1 MKTIIFLLLSLISLA
16 SEMYDG
22 QTKEEK
28 QILEKY
34 RNKEIVLVLDND
46 LYKNETID
54 GESINSLI
62 EDLFSYLGMN
72 FKVEKVDFIDD
83 EYDKKNKFLGGIY
96 KINNER
102 KDIVTSN
109 PLYTENLYLVFDNL
123 DSKLDKENFNLYK
136 KLFDFYSIYD
146 NFKQKLTAEELKKV
160 ENNEYSLYST
170 QKAISYSQKIKISML
185 PDKVIGVPLEYAD
198 LLTIINYVIKDRYYD
213 KFNVFL
219 NKRNISIENEKL
231 DTILTLSEKKYLSE
245 NKVINIA
252 VEKGQDYGHYSNEE
266 KKYVGS
272 LITLLDNL
280 SNVLKVDFN
289 VKNKISD
296 DFNDI
301 SEMFKN
307 KDVKIIPLIKTKE
320 RSEKYLFSS
329 ELSKIT
335 LYKVKPFVNFYK
347 TLDLRV
353 GVIKDSFEQQYANLY
368 HEKNLIKLYSDYP
381 EMNEALDKGEIDHI
395 YTTNT
400 ADIKISNI
408 VLKEGEFPLVL
419 VFHKE
424 DEILRDI
431 LNKALSR
438 FGDLTNTFEKGAL
451 NKNYTLHKEQIT
463 IKNHNKKLSFGI
475 SSLLIMLFLGIY
487 GFFKQNRNAKKLLV
501 DHVTGL
507 PNYYKYLETTQ
518 KCDALDCFF
527 IRVKVNTLSEINR
540 KLGWNVGNK
549 LILQISTSLKNIFN
563 LNGDII
569 YKISGDK
576 FYILTKQKDIDTKI
590 LQIKDIIKD
599 LNLREKYDFDE
610 DIKITFYN
618 KKTSISVSEVF
629 EYLEMLDE
637 ATEIKEISI
646 VKLDDYL
653 IEKLNRRKEIQKLLI
668 EKNIDGIYPVFQPK
682 FDIQTKKILGAEA
695 LARWQSEKLGFIYP
709 NEFIGLAEE
718 YKKVFLIDYKIAE
731 ETLKFIKKIP
741 EKYLNENNFKISFN
755 ISLQTF
761 EREDFLD
768 TITNL
773 IDKYEIDSKNIEVEL
788 TETILALNLST
799 VIEKINELKKKKI
812 HVSIDDFTAGNS
824 SVSLLSILPVDT
836 IKFDKSILDR
846 ITDENNIAQ
855 NIYKGLI
862 DMVKTADFKIVSEG
876 IETQEQLD
884 FLKKNMVKTGQ
895 GYIFS
900 KPITEKEFLALIQ
913 L

>member
-109 PLYTENLYLVFDNL
+109 PLYTEDLYLVFDNL

-146 NFKQKLTAEELKKV
+146 NFKQKLTAEELEKI
-160 ENNEYSLYST
+160 ENDEYSLYST

-307 KDVKIIPLIKTKE
+307 KDVKIIPLIKTQE

-400 ADIKISNI
+400 ADIKIS
-408 VLKEGEFPLVL
+408 
-419 VFHKE
+419 
-424 DEILRDI
+424 
-431 LNKALSR
+431 
-438 FGDLTNTFEKGAL
+438 
-451 NKNYTLHKEQIT
+451 
-463 IKNHNKKLSFGI
+463 
-475 SSLLIMLFLGIY
+475 
-487 GFFKQNRNAKKLLV
+487 
-501 DHVTGL
+501 
-507 PNYYKYLETTQ
+507 
-518 KCDALDCFF
+518 
-527 IRVKVNTLSEINR
+527 
-540 KLGWNVGNK
+540 
-549 LILQISTSLKNIFN
+549 
-563 LNGDII
+563 
-569 YKISGDK
+569 
-576 FYILTKQKDIDTKI
+576 
-590 LQIKDIIKD
+590 
-599 LNLREKYDFDE
+599 
-610 DIKITFYN
+610 
-618 KKTSISVSEVF
+618 
-629 EYLEMLDE
+629 
-637 ATEIKEISI
+637 
-646 VKLDDYL
+646 
-653 IEKLNRRKEIQKLLI
+653 
-668 EKNIDGIYPVFQPK
+668 
-682 FDIQTKKILGAEA
+682 
-695 LARWQSEKLGFIYP
+695 
-709 NEFIGLAEE
+709 
-718 YKKVFLIDYKIAE
+718 
-731 ETLKFIKKIP
+731 
-741 EKYLNENNFKISFN
+741 
-755 ISLQTF
+755 
-761 EREDFLD
+761 
-768 TITNL
+768 
-773 IDKYEIDSKNIEVEL
+773 
-788 TETILALNLST
+788 
-799 VIEKINELKKKKI
+799 
-812 HVSIDDFTAGNS
+812 
-824 SVSLLSILPVDT
+824 
-836 IKFDKSILDR
+836 
-846 ITDENNIAQ
+846 
-855 NIYKGLI
+855 
-862 DMVKTADFKIVSEG
+862 
-876 IETQEQLD
+876 
-884 FLKKNMVKTGQ
+884 
-895 GYIFS
+895 
-900 KPITEKEFLALIQ
+900 
-913 L
+913 